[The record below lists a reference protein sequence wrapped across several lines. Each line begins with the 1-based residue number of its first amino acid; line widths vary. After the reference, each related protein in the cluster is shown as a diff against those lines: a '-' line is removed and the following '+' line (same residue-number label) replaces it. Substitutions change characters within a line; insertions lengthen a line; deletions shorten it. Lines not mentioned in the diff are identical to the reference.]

1 MHYIVDNKKI
11 TLEEAEALAN
21 EFGTTVEE
29 LALSGGWKQVE
40 EGKTTVPE
48 ETTPPT
54 EPVKT
59 TAAGDSSLADTS
71 LESQEI
77 PEFNPKSLKPPKKA
91 PEGDPYMG
99 FYADGTAAFDDDID
113 INKTKIQEEPN
124 PRLDRFAQNVAE
136 YAKKNSGIM
145 PFSID
150 EKYGTRMQFGEFEGA
165 TSDPYMSQ
173 TQINLTNGK
182 SIIVPSID
190 PNNIQEKT
198 NDDVYGVKSWGGTP
212 TTTEED
218 INFEIEEAQLNLPSK
233 SQYIQYNEEG
243 TYDFVAKY
251 YDATQLEAIGIN
263 LVDFQG
269 WLNKNGLAED
279 FEQDVKDGL
288 YNDGLMATN
297 YSDAEDTSVALEEL
311 KQKTLRGFLDTYI
324 DSDIEHT
331 SKKSFIDFYNSN
343 KEKFNESVG
352 FDGAYKL
359 YTKINNRPGENYILN
374 AVKGSYKL
382 NEFDAYRKAAFPAAV
397 NADLRIER
405 KIEEDYAEKL
415 NRNEFEKFIDP
426 FKQFVVDAFIGLE
439 GAGLE
444 TVRYMQDRVMDTVG
458 DFTGLTTNVSAR
470 QDRLLWD
477 KYQQERVNNQL
488 GYVSTDKGDVVYYK
502 DRKFIVQDDGQ
513 IFDTEAE
520 LNVTSILDSKQLKEI
535 NDLAL
540 QSTERDYDISTRGGL
555 GAAGAVIGN
564 IGWQILLTRAT
575 GQLRMAAS
583 EKYIAS
589 INNFKNVK
597 SLRKYMTATNKAG
610 NRRGMNWK
618 GISADTY
625 GQFGIKLPF
634 NAAMV
639 DATVFQTFYG
649 ASIGYENTYSAARKA
664 GLTDKEAEA
673 LAIEASKQ
681 MAVLYAGTGPINPRI
696 KALNKLDDFLTKS
709 NATNRAVADFIRS
722 DKKLEAFRSSLTAS
736 VGKGA
741 KFIKNFSGEGT
752 KEVVQENIQQAG
764 ETLFVNK
771 NINRLA
777 KKEILDAEYSLK
789 DFMETTALS
798 FITAGAIG
806 SVNIRNIGYKGN
818 EEKRFENLY
827 LMSQDIKSST
837 ALLNTMVE
845 AGRITKE
852 DAKTLISQ
860 AKAVANQEVNIPKWM
875 RNQGVDAVEVAVLL
889 EEREQAEKAKKNSNP
904 VTHGPLDAKIEEIDS
919 KIENLIKDAAAKQ
932 TEKEASIVQQI
943 LGVDKVKVFNT
954 IEEMVEAGIDRKI
967 AENVD
972 GFVEVDGQIYINLEV
987 ASKNLAISVGS
998 HELLHRVLYAEL
1010 KSNPNKEAIIN
1021 QLRDAIIAGGNTE
1034 IEKRIR
1040 AAVNFRNNEL
1050 KKLQDQY
1057 KKGEI
1062 TKKQFNKLKNNIAG
1076 YDIVFNEDGTVSGKD
1091 IDEYITAFSDALAKE
1106 EISMS
1111 EPLLLEIGR
1120 WISTQIKAA
1129 LGIDKQFETG
1139 KDVLKFVKD
1148 YQKSIKKGKLSGAA
1162 KLKLKASEKA
1172 LSEQTDSGQ
1181 PGKRSFSVS
1190 TKKELFNV
1198 IKDVQ
1203 PKNAKT
1209 KSEFQSD
1216 PGFTDLYMLMQPGQP
1231 IHNFIV
1237 SKFPG
1242 QTEKVRGL
1250 IESLEERLINFDP
1263 EKKRKGSNEVIG
1275 AEGFV
1280 EFLMANINFA
1290 ALDINKK
1297 LAKEAAIEKQTGS
1310 LDSETAKQVAD
1321 ISNEIKKELAKRPE
1335 YKDLLR
1341 RRVVDEDVIK
1351 DIEQKV
1357 TKIVALL
1364 KSRIDAKVSNNVTV
1378 TPLIREIKKEAGKSI
1393 DIDFKKAMGGKK
1405 DGELRKFLLRNKA
1418 AILENMSTT
1427 WLSQAIPN
1435 AIQKSVDGVFTTDWK
1450 GKKIDRET
1458 METDLAGRTSGADLV
1473 RRLPKAP
1480 GAISDSDFLSAFLEP
1495 NGNPTR
1501 GKKESLA
1508 KAMAEEI
1515 TFDII
1520 KKSFDENGPIAKAF
1534 IENQKRNGVENAE
1547 NMGPE
1552 FKRQAERGNV
1562 KFSFTA
1568 PISEGRP
1575 SAVRVLNEADIMAT
1589 LQLLDSAAGDS
1600 RVLKEQL
1607 VQTALTKILKDNG
1620 YGNKL
1625 FDLSDPKQLETYTQ
1639 TIKEFVVPI
1648 MGRDF
1653 WGTEKATHLL
1663 HSKEI
1668 MFGGKIKKRLKELED
1683 DPTKQQK
1690 EKEKFIEE
1698 FEAARDKFIE
1708 DIFNDSSQK
1717 YGKKIANP
1725 KKFKNPQTGRTIDTT
1740 PFNVFQNEEIAQ
1752 AAYEDGAVLSYNI
1765 WTEKTGKQL
1774 WFGLKNVLQQNK
1786 DNPNVAIAIAT
1797 WLSSSASNTKH
1808 PMRELASMIGY
1819 SKGFDKKVSPI
1830 EIEHALPATAMI
1842 QTLFNTALQ
1851 NPEDFATNYSYVSKN
1866 YVLIGM
1872 NKSDEN
1878 KTKSFKKTNIKS
1890 YNLRSG
1896 TWWDRYLNP
1905 ITAKAQGYLGKG
1917 DNKKFIDGDFGIDS
1931 KSIILFSGNSLYE
1944 VAGVRKNGS
1953 FLSDFEIGAQKIKLK
1968 KGKKYFKL
1976 KDIAK
1981 VAAKDKV
1988 ELDRFR
1994 DGQRKYSAS
2003 FPEPSALNA
2012 QFNAILRRKSGI
2024 DGRTEISRTRAQILG
2039 KDKGRFKFFIAPG
2052 ADDFRGLVH
2061 YAFAGQ
2067 GKQGEKDM
2075 EFFEKNLMDPYFK
2088 GIAAID
2094 AMRQLI
2100 KREFKVVT
2108 TEFKD
2113 EYAMLSESVPGTP
2126 FTYDH
2131 AVRVYMWGL
2140 AGTNIPGL
2148 SDKDR
2153 NDLENAILDNPALA
2167 DFAEALLI
2175 VGRRET
2181 WPDPSE
2187 FWIGDSV
2194 LSDLN
2199 SMTEKVG
2206 RKEILAQF
2214 ITNVDAIFDEGAL
2227 NKVEAIKGR
2236 KHREALEDAIY
2247 AMKNGSNRPSGANI
2261 QTNKWINWINGS
2273 TGAIMFFNRRSALLQ
2288 MLSFT
2293 NFINW
2298 SDNNPIK
2305 AAAAFANQKQ
2315 YWKDFVFI
2323 FNSDKLKERRGGLKQ
2338 DVSESEIAQVAGRSK
2353 NSPQAILAYMLKLG
2367 FTPTQIADS
2376 MAIATGGATFYRNRI
2391 NTYLKQGMPQK
2402 KAEEKAF
2409 EDFSKASDIAQQSSD
2424 PALVSQQQRSIL
2436 GRFILAFANT
2446 PMQYTRLM
2454 KKAGQ
2459 DLINGRGDAK
2469 EHISK
2474 ILYYGFIQ
2482 NFIFSALQSAMF
2494 GLFFDDEED
2503 DETRKKNA
2511 DKKLLKTVNSMVDT
2525 ILRGSGIYGAIVS
2538 TIKNTIQQYY
2548 IQEGKGFMA
2557 DHGYTLLSAFNISPP
2572 IGSKFRKLYTA
2583 IKTRKFEKDAIAA
2596 RGWAITAGGRV
2607 NLGPNWAILGSL
2619 VSGVANVPL
2628 DRVYDEINSIS
2639 EALDARN
2646 KAWQRIAL
2654 ALGWKTWDVG
2664 VKNEEHDLIE
2674 TLAKEKRKE
2683 EGIKKAAETRRKKK
2697 EKREIKDAGDF

>member
-11 TLEEAEALAN
+11 TLKEAEALAN

-29 LALSGGWKQVE
+29 LALSGGWKQAE

-77 PEFNPKSLKPPKKA
+77 PEFDPKSLKPPKKA

-99 FYADGTAAFDDDID
+99 FYADGTAAFDDGID
-113 INKTKIQEEPN
+113 INKTKIEEEPN
-124 PRLDRFAQNVAE
+124 PRLDRIAQNIAE
-136 YAKKNSGIM
+136 YAKKNSGEM

-150 EKYGTRMQFGEFEGA
+150 EKYGTRGQFGEFESA
-165 TSDPYMSQ
+165 TSDPYMGQ
-173 TQINLTNGK
+173 TQINLTSGK
-182 SIIVPSID
+182 SIIVPADHTYTVLSAD

-198 NDDVYGVKSWGGTP
+198 NDDIYGVKSWGGTP

-218 INFEIEEAQLNLPSK
+218 VNFEIEEAKLNLPSK
-233 SQYIQYNEEG
+233 SQYIEYNEEG
-243 TYDFVAKY
+243 TYDFIAKY
-251 YDATQLEAIGIN
+251 YDASQLEAIGIN

-288 YNDGLMATN
+288 YNDGLFAHD
-297 YSDAEDTSVALEEL
+297 YSDTENASVALEEL

-359 YTKINNRPGENYILN
+359 YTKISNRPGENYILN
-374 AVKGSYKL
+374 AVKESYKL

-397 NADLRIER
+397 NGDLRIER
-405 KIEEDYAEKL
+405 KIAEDYAEKL

-426 FKQFVVDAFIGLE
+426 FKQGVVDAFIGFE

-444 TVRYMQDRVMDTVG
+444 SIRYIQDRVMDTIG
-458 DFTGLTTNVSAR
+458 DFTGLTTNVSTR
-470 QDRLLWD
+470 RDRLLWD

-488 GYVSTDKGDVVYYK
+488 GYISTDKGDVVYYK

-513 IFDTEAE
+513 IFDTEAG

-540 QSTERDYDISTRGGL
+540 QSTERDYDISIRGGM

-597 SLRKYMTATNKAG
+597 SLRKYMAATNKAG

-673 LAIEASKQ
+673 LAIDASQQ
-681 MAVLYAGTGPINPRI
+681 MAVLYAATGPINPRI

-741 KFIKNFSGEGT
+741 KFIKDFSGEGA

-827 LMSQDIKSST
+827 LMSQDIKSSN

-889 EEREQAEKAKKNSNP
+889 EERAQAEKAKKGSNP
-904 VTHGPLDAKIEEIDS
+904 VTHGPLDAKIEEIDG

-954 IEEMVEAGIDRKI
+954 IEEMIEAGIDSKI

-1021 QLRDAIIAGGNTE
+1021 QLRDAIIAGGNIE

-1139 KDVLKFVKD
+1139 EDVLKFVKD
-1148 YQKSIKKGKLSGAA
+1148 YQKSIKRGKLSGAA
-1162 KLKLKASEKA
+1162 KLKLKASEKV

-1231 IHNFIV
+1231 VHNFIV

-1297 LAKEAAIEKQTGS
+1297 LATEAAREKQTTSTDNEG
-1310 LDSETAKQVAD
+1310 AKQIAED
-1321 ISNEIKKELAKRPE
+1321 TTTDSNQVSEKPE
-1335 YKDLLR
+1335 YKSLLR
-1341 RRVVDEDVIK
+1341 RKVVSEDVVK

-1357 TKIVALL
+1357 LRIVTLV
-1364 KSRIDAKVSNNVTV
+1364 KSRIDAKISNNVTV
-1378 TPLIREIKKEAGKSI
+1378 TPLIREIKKEAGKMV
-1393 DIDFKKAMGGKK
+1393 DIDLKKAMGGKK

-1427 WLSQAIPN
+1427 WLSQAMPF
-1435 AIQKSVDGVFTTDWK
+1435 AVQKRVEGVWTSDWK
-1450 GKKIDRET
+1450 GKKIDREA
-1458 METDLAGRTSGADLV
+1458 MSTDLAGRTSGADMV
-1473 RRLPKAP
+1473 RRVPKIV
-1480 GAISDSDFLSAFLEP
+1480 GAISDAEFLAAVVDSKGAPL
-1495 NGNPTR
+1495 R

-1508 KAMAEEI
+1508 KAIAEEI

-1520 KKSFDENGPIAKAF
+1520 KKSFDENGPIAQAI
-1534 IENQKRNGVENAE
+1534 IENQKRSGVENAE
-1547 NMGPE
+1547 SMGPE

-1562 KFSFTA
+1562 KFSF
-1568 PISEGRP
+1568 
-1575 SAVRVLNEADIMAT
+1575 SAVDEQRTALIEYFSYDRNTDIGRFGRQLVSDQNIDALLNEY
-1589 LQLLDSAAGDS
+1589 G
-1600 RVLKEQL
+1600 
-1607 VQTALTKILKDNG
+1607 LKDR
-1620 YGNKL
+1620 Y
-1625 FDLSDPKQLETYTQ
+1625 DLSDPKQFEQYLNDIETILVPLMPKWFWLTPGTKYSPLLSNKRSLGKTSKKLTDAEFSALQQQVIDKIQSIPESKFGPPIKGVDISRPKFQRFTKKGNLGKKQIFLTAKNIFLRENAAKGATVEGDVLAYNLYVEAIHEAMWERAAEAIKKDINSARVVGTFMSLSVNDVNHPHRLARIGAWSKDFERKDITIEHAVPSMIVATTLLNKALAVHPSKKKNKKKKLLAGARVNFNTFYKAVAENYVVVALNKADDKKSSKFFRSTLPKGWNILEGNWYDRY
-1639 TIKEFVVPI
+1639 FNSVV
-1648 MGRDF
+1648 
-1653 WGTEKATHLL
+1653 
-1663 HSKEI
+1663 SKED
-1668 MFGGKIKKRLKELED
+1668 GGIDPKSLILPSGRSIAEVTGISKNGSYRGKKLTEFIKKNNLD
-1683 DPTKQQK
+1683 
-1690 EKEKFIEE
+1690 
-1698 FEAARDKFIE
+1698 
-1708 DIFNDSSQK
+1708 
-1717 YGKKIANP
+1717 
-1725 KKFKNPQTGRTIDTT
+1725 
-1740 PFNVFQNEEIAQ
+1740 
-1752 AAYEDGAVLSYNI
+1752 
-1765 WTEKTGKQL
+1765 
-1774 WFGLKNVLQQNK
+1774 
-1786 DNPNVAIAIAT
+1786 
-1797 WLSSSASNTKH
+1797 LSSS
-1808 PMRELASMIGY
+1808 
-1819 SKGFDKKVSPI
+1819 
-1830 EIEHALPATAMI
+1830 
-1842 QTLFNTALQ
+1842 
-1851 NPEDFATNYSYVSKN
+1851 
-1866 YVLIGM
+1866 
-1872 NKSDEN
+1872 KSAQ
-1878 KTKSFKKTNIKS
+1878 
-1890 YNLRSG
+1890 
-1896 TWWDRYLNP
+1896 
-1905 ITAKAQGYLGKG
+1905 AKQAVM
-1917 DNKKFIDGDFGIDS
+1917 S
-1931 KSIILFSGNSLYE
+1931 E
-1944 VAGVRKNGS
+1944 A
-1953 FLSDFEIGAQKIKLK
+1953 FE
-1968 KGKKYFKL
+1968 KGK
-1976 KDIAK
+1976 
-1981 VAAKDKV
+1981 
-1988 ELDRFR
+1988 
-1994 DGQRKYSAS
+1994 RKYSAS

-2075 EFFEKNLMDPYFK
+2075 EFFEKNLMDPYFR

-2113 EYAMLSESVPGTP
+2113 EYKMLEEPVPGTP

-2131 AVRVYMWGL
+2131 ALRVYMWGL
-2140 AGTNIPGL
+2140 AGTEVPGL

-2175 VGRRET
+2175 VGRREA
-2181 WPDPSE
+2181 WPKPSE
-2187 FWIGDSV
+2187 FWLGDSV

-2206 RKEILAQF
+2206 RKDILAQF
-2214 ITNVDAIFDEGAL
+2214 ITNVDAIFDEAAL

-2236 KHREALEDAIY
+2236 KHREALEDSIY

-2353 NSPQAILAYMLKLG
+2353 NSPQAILAYMLKIG

-2391 NTYLKQGMPQK
+2391 NTYLKQGMSQK

-2409 EDFSKASDIAQQSSD
+2409 EDFSKASDVAQQSSD

-2503 DETRKKNA
+2503 DEIRKKNA

-2525 ILRGSGIYGAIVS
+2525 ILRGSGVYGAIVS

-2548 IQEGKGFMA
+2548 TQEGRGFMA
-2557 DHGYTLLSAFNISPP
+2557 DHAYTLLAAFNASPP
-2572 IGSKFRKLYTA
+2572 IGSKFRKLYNA
-2583 IKTRKFEKDAIAA
+2583 IQTKRFEEDAIAA
-2596 RGWAITAGGRV
+2596 RGWAITANGRV

-2674 TLAKEKRKE
+2674 TLAKEKRKK
-2683 EGIKKAAETRRKKK
+2683 EGIEKRKETLRKKK
-2697 EKREIKDAGDF
+2697 KQKEIKDASDF